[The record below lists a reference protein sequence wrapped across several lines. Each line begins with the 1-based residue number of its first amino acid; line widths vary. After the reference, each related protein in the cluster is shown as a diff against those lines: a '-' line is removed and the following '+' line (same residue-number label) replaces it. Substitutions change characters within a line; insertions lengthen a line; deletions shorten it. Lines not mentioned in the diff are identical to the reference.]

1 MKLIGID
8 YGKRRIGLA
17 ITDETGQFIR
27 SLPTLDRKTS
37 PRYVSTLRALI
48 EQEQVS
54 QIVVGLPLDPSDL
67 DTAMSHEI
75 RAFAAR
81 LEREAGLPVHFVDE
95 SLTSRRARDIM
106 LNRKRK
112 HRRNKENIDAVAA
125 CLILE
130 AHTREKESRIAPEG
144 S

>member
-17 ITDETGQFIR
+17 ITDETGQFVR

-37 PRYVSTLRALI
+37 PRYVSALRTLI
-48 EQEQVS
+48 EQERVS
-54 QIVVGLPLDPSDL
+54 QIVVGLPLDSCDL
-67 DTAMSHEI
+67 DTAMSQEV

-95 SLTSRRARDIM
+95 SLSSKRAHDI
-106 LNRKRK
+106 LRNRKKK

-130 AHTREKESRIAPEG
+130 AHTREKE
-144 S
+144 

>member
-17 ITDETGQFIR
+17 ITDETGEFIH

-37 PRYVSTLRALI
+37 PRYLNALCAAI
-48 EQEQVS
+48 KREQVS
-54 QIVVGLPLDPSDL
+54 QIAVGLPLDQNDL
-67 DTAMSHEI
+67 DTATSQEI

-95 SLTSRRARDIM
+95 SLTSRRAHDIIR
-106 LNRKRK
+106 NRKQK
-112 HRRNKENIDAVAA
+112 YRRNKKNIDGIAA

-130 AHTREKESRIAPEG
+130 AYKREKQ
-144 S
+144 